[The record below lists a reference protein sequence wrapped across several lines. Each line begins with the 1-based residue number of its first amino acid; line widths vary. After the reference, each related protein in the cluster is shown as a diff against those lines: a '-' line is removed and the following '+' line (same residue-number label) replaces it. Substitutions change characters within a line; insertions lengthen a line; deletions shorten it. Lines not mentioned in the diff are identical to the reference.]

1 MSKIILIT
9 GASSGFGK
17 AIAEKFAAGGWNLIL
32 TARRKEKLE
41 AVATAIEQ
49 KYKVKTLSL
58 IFDVQNKE
66 AVFQQIGSLPTEWQ
80 AIDLLVNNAGL
91 ALGRDSFE
99 NANIEDW
106 ETMIDTNVK
115 GLLYTSKAT
124 LPYLIKN
131 QGHIINIGS
140 TAGKEVYK
148 DGNVYCATKHA
159 VDAISKAQRIDL
171 LVNNAGLALGRDS
184 FENANIEDWE
194 TMIDTNVKGLL
205 YTSKASLPYLIKNQG
220 HIINIGSTA
229 AKEVYKDGNVYCA
242 TKHAVD
248 AISKAQRIDLLQY
261 KIKVTAIHPG
271 AVETDFSLIR
281 FKGDAAKAAA
291 VYAGYEPLKAED
303 IADTTWYVA
312 NVPKHVCINDLV
324 MTCVAQGNSFT
335 IQKDA

>member
-41 AVATAIEQ
+41 AVANELEK
-49 KYKVKTLSL
+49 KYGVKTLCL

-66 AVFQQIGSLPTEWQ
+66 AVFQQLGNLPAAWQ
-80 AIDLLVNNAGL
+80 EIDLLVNNAGL

-115 GLLYTSKAT
+115 GLLYCSKAV
-124 LPYLIKN
+124 LPYLIKQ

-148 DGNVYCATKHA
+148 DGNVYCASKHA
-159 VDAISKAQRIDL
+159 VDAI
-171 LVNNAGLALGRDS
+171 
-184 FENANIEDWE
+184 
-194 TMIDTNVKGLL
+194 T
-205 YTSKASLPYLIKNQG
+205 
-220 HIINIGSTA
+220 
-229 AKEVYKDGNVYCA
+229 
-242 TKHAVD
+242 
-248 AISKAQRIDLLQY
+248 KAQRIDLLQY

-271 AVETDFSLIR
+271 AVETDFSLVR
-281 FKGDAAKAAA
+281 FKGDATKASA

-303 IADTTWYVA
+303 IADTAWYVA
-312 NVPKHVCINDLV
+312 NTPKHVCINDVV
-324 MTCVAQGNSFT
+324 MTCVAQANSMHLH
-335 IQKDA
+335 KDA

>member
-66 AVFQQIGSLPTEWQ
+66 AVFQQIGGLPTEWQ

-140 TAGKEVYK
+140 TAAKEVYPN
-148 DGNVYCATKHA
+148 GNVYCATKHA
-159 VDAISKAQRIDL
+159 VDSLNQAMRMDL
-171 LVNNAGLALGRDS
+171 NP
-184 FENANIEDWE
+184 FNIR
-194 TMIDTNVKGLL
+194 VG
-205 YTSKASLPYLIKNQG
+205 
-220 HIINIGSTA
+220 
-229 AKEVYKDGNVYCA
+229 
-242 TKHAVD
+242 
-248 AISKAQRIDLLQY
+248 
-261 KIKVTAIHPG
+261 AIHPG
-271 AVETDFSLIR
+271 MVDTEFSTVR
-281 FKGDAAKAAA
+281 FKGDKERANN
-291 VYAGYEPLKAED
+291 VYKGFSPLQAED
-303 IADTTWYVA
+303 LADIIHFVVSRPYHVNIAD
-312 NVPKHVCINDLV
+312 LV
-324 MTCVAQGNSFT
+324 VMPTAQAMSGIVKRSL
-335 IQKDA
+335 